1 MQTIHQAFCV
11 MAIFPSSSETAQGNA
26 VTLLS
31 DAAKARLSK
40 LSLPSLKMMS
50 LGGFQFR
57 TPLNH
62 LFYENDDILKV
73 HIFNYLN
80 S

>member
-11 MAIFPSSSETAQGNA
+11 MAIFPSSSETAQGSA

-40 LSLPSLKMMS
+40 LSLPSLKVMS

-57 TPLNH
+57 TPLNQW
-62 LFYENDDILKV
+62 FMRMITYRRYI
-73 HIFNYLN
+73 YLII
-80 S
+80 